1 MHKKNNIEMNR
12 LYFIILILALIFSS
26 CKHELETPSW
36 DVDLITP
43 VANTNVSIDQIVIED
58 SLIEIQSNDSGLVSL
73 YYQSNLDDIDFDS
86 LINIDMIVPGKTERL
101 DSINFDNIN
110 ISDTI
115 SLGELVSTIPLG
127 SILFPNG
134 STASIP
140 YLPNVISSDTFN
152 VNASD
157 YFETMILSDGYLFFE
172 ITNNLPTDISN
183 VSVSLVNS
191 SNLNN
196 IAAFNFPLI
205 SSGTSAKDSLSLAGL
220 SIDKNIE
227 AIINNIDVN
236 ASNGNITVNYSDNL
250 ISKISLKNLQIT
262 EATAFFPQQELSREI
277 TETTFDLGDAQIT
290 EIGIKTGLV
299 KISLVST
306 IPDTGR
312 IIYNIP
318 SLKKNGVPFSTEKIV
333 PTTIS
338 GESTDY
344 IFDFQDYIL
353 DLTGKDGRL
362 NGDTVNTIYS
372 ELITYIDSTGELVT
386 LNQQDSFYYY
396 TEFIFSPEYALGY
409 LGTDTVEFGPE
420 IIENNI
426 FNNIIGGNIDLN
438 NTNLSVEI
446 DNYFGADANLVFTNL
461 TAENSNTGE
470 ISTPSVDEDGN
481 NFIGHEYN
489 INRATLINLANSDI
503 QSSTTSI
510 RLNADEMLSILPD
523 KITTSLNVYLN
534 PNGQSSTPDF
544 IFPDY
549 PLDASIELEVPLN
562 IIANNLHLRD
572 TTDVDIEQNEDVEVE
587 KVFLKV
593 ENGFPIDCNIK
604 MILLD
609 KNQNILDTLFKN
621 QSISSG
627 LLQNNLV
634 VEKSINILETSALN
648 FEEINNIIFDVKFN
662 TDDVNNHVSIY
673 NDYTID
679 FLLSVKL
686 KTRVN

>member
-1 MHKKNNIEMNR
+1 MNK
-12 LYFIILILALIFSS
+12 LYFIFIISILIFSS

-43 VANTNVSIDQIVIED
+43 IANSNVSIDQIVIED

-73 YYQSNLDDIDFDS
+73 FYQSNLEDIDFDS

-101 DSINFDNIN
+101 DSINFPNIS

-134 STASIP
+134 SSASIP
-140 YLPNVISSDTFN
+140 FLPNVINADTFN

-157 YFETMILSDGYLFFE
+157 YFETMILSDGVLYFE
-172 ITNNLPTDISN
+172 IKNNLPVDISN
-183 VSVSLVNS
+183 ISCSLVNS
-191 SNLNN
+191 SNLNI
-196 IAAFNFPLI
+196 IASFNFPLI
-205 SSGTSAKDSLSLAGL
+205 VSGTSAIDSISLSGL

-236 ASNGNITVNYSDNL
+236 ASNGNITINYADNL

-262 EATAFFPQQELSREI
+262 EATAFFPEQELSREI
-277 TETTFDLGDAQIT
+277 TETSFDLGDAQIT
-290 EIGIKTGLV
+290 EIGIKTGIV
-299 KISLVST
+299 KISLIST

-318 SLKKNGVPFSTEKIV
+318 SLKKNGIPFSTEKIV

-344 IFDFQDYIL
+344 IFDFQDYVL
-353 DLTGKDGRL
+353 DLTGKDGRIG
-362 NGDTVNTIYS
+362 GDTINTIYS

-386 LNQQDSFYYY
+386 LNQLDSFYYF
-396 TEFIFSPEYALGY
+396 TEFIFSPKYALGY

-426 FNNIIGGNIDLN
+426 FNNIVGGNIDLN
-438 NTNLSVEI
+438 NTELSVEI
-446 DNYFGADANLVFTNL
+446 DNYFGADANLVFTEL
-461 TAENSNTGE
+461 TAENTNTGV
-470 ISTPSVDEDGN
+470 ISTPTVDEDGN

-489 INRATLINLANSDI
+489 IDRATLINLENADI
-503 QSSTTSI
+503 ESSKTSI
-510 RLNADEMLSILPD
+510 KLNADEMLSILPD
-523 KITTSLNVYLN
+523 KISTSLNVYLN
-534 PNGQSSTPDF
+534 PNGQSSNPDF
-544 IFPDY
+544 LFPEY
-549 PLDASIELEVPLN
+549 PIDASIELKVPLN
-562 IIANNLHLRD
+562 IIANDLHLRD
-572 TTDVDIEQNEDVEVE
+572 TSDIDIQQNEDLEID
-587 KVFLKV
+587 KVFLKI
-593 ENGFPIDCNIK
+593 ENGFPIDCDFN

-609 KNQNILDTLFKN
+609 MNKNVIDTLFNN
-621 QSISSG
+621 QFVSSG
-627 LLQNNLV
+627 LMQNSVV
-634 VEKSINILETSALN
+634 VEKSISILDATVPN
-648 FEEINNIIFDVKFN
+648 FDQIKNVVFDIKFN

>member
-1 MHKKNNIEMNR
+1 MNR

-58 SLIEIQSNDSGLVSL
+58 SLIEIQTNDSGLVSL

-344 IFDFQDYIL
+344 IFDFQDYVL

-362 NGDTVNTIYS
+362 GGDTVNTIYS

-621 QSISSG
+621 QSITSG

>member
-1 MHKKNNIEMNR
+1 MNK
-12 LYFIILILALIFSS
+12 LYLIFIFSILIFSS

-36 DVDLITP
+36 DIDLITP
-43 VANTNVSIDQIVIED
+43 IANSNVSIDQIVIED

-73 YYQSNLDDIDFDS
+73 FYQSNLEDIDFDS

-101 DSINFDNIN
+101 DSINFPNIS

-134 STASIP
+134 SSASIP
-140 YLPNVISSDTFN
+140 FLPNVINADTFN

-157 YFETMILSDGYLFFE
+157 YFETMILSDGVLYFE
-172 ITNNLPTDISN
+172 IKNNLPVDISN
-183 VSVSLVNS
+183 ISCSLVNS
-191 SNLNN
+191 SNLNI
-196 IAAFNFPLI
+196 IASFNFPLI
-205 SSGTSAKDSLSLAGL
+205 GSGSSAIDSISLAGL

-236 ASNGNITVNYSDNL
+236 ASNGNITINYADNL

-262 EATAFFPQQELSREI
+262 EATAFFPEQELSREI
-277 TETTFDLGDAQIT
+277 TETSFDLGDAQIT
-290 EIGIKTGLV
+290 EIGIKTGIV
-299 KISLVST
+299 KISLIST

-318 SLKKNGVPFSTEKIV
+318 SLKKNGIPFSTEKIV

-344 IFDFQDYIL
+344 IFDFQDYVL
-353 DLTGKDGRL
+353 DLTGKDGRIG
-362 NGDTVNTIYS
+362 GDTVNTIYS

-386 LNQQDSFYYY
+386 LNQLDSFYYF
-396 TEFIFSPEYALGY
+396 TEFIFSPKYALGY

-426 FNNIIGGNIDLN
+426 FNNIVGGNIDLN
-438 NTNLSVEI
+438 NTELSVEI
-446 DNYFGADANLVFTNL
+446 DNYFGADANLVFTEL
-461 TAENSNTGE
+461 TAENTNTG
-470 ISTPSVDEDGN
+470 IITTPTVDEDGN

-489 INRATLINLANSDI
+489 INRATLINLENANI
-503 QSSTTSI
+503 ESSKTSI
-510 RLNADEMLSILPD
+510 KLNADEMLSILPD
-523 KITTSLNVYLN
+523 KISTSLNVYLN
-534 PNGQSSTPDF
+534 PNGQSSNPDF
-544 IFPDY
+544 LFPEY
-549 PLDASIELEVPLN
+549 PIDASIELKVPLN
-562 IIANNLHLRD
+562 IIANDLHLRD
-572 TTDVDIEQNEDVEVE
+572 TSDIDIQQNEDLEID
-587 KVFLKV
+587 KVYLKV
-593 ENGFPIDCNIK
+593 ENGFPIDCDFN

-609 KNQNILDTLFKN
+609 MNKNVIDTLFNN
-621 QSISSG
+621 QFVSSG
-627 LLQNNLV
+627 LMQNNVV
-634 VEKSINILETSALN
+634 VEKSISILDATVPN
-648 FEEINNIIFDVKFN
+648 FDQIKNVVFDIKFN

-679 FLLSVKL
+679 FLVSVKL

>member
-1 MHKKNNIEMNR
+1 MNK
-12 LYFIILILALIFSS
+12 LYLIFIFSILIFSS

-36 DVDLITP
+36 DIDLITP
-43 VANTNVSIDQIVIED
+43 IANSNVSIDQIVIED

-73 YYQSNLDDIDFDS
+73 FYQSNLEDIDFDS

-101 DSINFDNIN
+101 DSINFPNIS

-134 STASIP
+134 SSASIP
-140 YLPNVISSDTFN
+140 FLPNVINADTFN

-157 YFETMILSDGYLFFE
+157 YFETMILSDGVLYFE
-172 ITNNLPTDISN
+172 IKNNLPVDISN
-183 VSVSLVNS
+183 ISCSLVNS
-191 SNLNN
+191 SNLNI
-196 IAAFNFPLI
+196 IASFNFPLI
-205 SSGTSAKDSLSLAGL
+205 VSGSSAVDSISLAGL

-236 ASNGNITVNYSDNL
+236 ASNGNITINYADNL

-277 TETTFDLGDAQIT
+277 TETSFDLGDAQIT
-290 EIGIKTGLV
+290 EIGIKTGIV
-299 KISLVST
+299 KISLIST

-318 SLKKNGVPFSTEKIV
+318 SLKKNGIPFSTEKIV

-344 IFDFQDYIL
+344 IFDFQDYVL
-353 DLTGKDGRL
+353 DLTGKDGRIG
-362 NGDTVNTIYS
+362 GDTVNTIYS

-386 LNQQDSFYYY
+386 LNQLDSFYYF
-396 TEFIFSPEYALGY
+396 TEFIFSPKYALGY

-426 FNNIIGGNIDLN
+426 FNNIVGGNIDLN
-438 NTNLSVEI
+438 NTELSVEI
-446 DNYFGADANLVFTNL
+446 NNYFGADANLVFTEL
-461 TAENSNTGE
+461 TAENTNTG
-470 ISTPSVDEDGN
+470 IITTPTVDEDGN

-489 INRATLINLANSDI
+489 INRATLINLENANI
-503 QSSTTSI
+503 ESSKTSI
-510 RLNADEMLSILPD
+510 KLNADEILSILPD
-523 KITTSLNVYLN
+523 KISTSLNVYLN
-534 PNGQSSTPDF
+534 PNGQSSNPDF
-544 IFPDY
+544 LFPEY
-549 PLDASIELEVPLN
+549 PIDASIELKVPLN
-562 IIANNLHLRD
+562 IIANDLHLRD
-572 TTDVDIEQNEDVEVE
+572 TSDIDIQQNEDLEID
-587 KVFLKV
+587 KVFLKI
-593 ENGFPIDCNIK
+593 ENGFPIDCDFN

-609 KNQNILDTLFKN
+609 MNKNVIDTLFNN
-621 QSISSG
+621 QFVSSG
-627 LLQNNLV
+627 LMQNSVV
-634 VEKSINILETSALN
+634 VEKSISILDATVPN
-648 FEEINNIIFDVKFN
+648 FDQIKNVVFDIKFN

>member
-1 MHKKNNIEMNR
+1 MNKFY
-12 LYFIILILALIFSS
+12 LIFIFSILIFNS

-36 DVDLITP
+36 DIDLITP
-43 VANTNVSIDQIVIED
+43 IANSNVSIDQIVIED

-73 YYQSNLDDIDFDS
+73 FYQSNLEDIDFDS

-101 DSINFDNIN
+101 DSINFPNIS

-134 STASIP
+134 SSASIP
-140 YLPNVISSDTFN
+140 FLPNVINADTFN

-157 YFETMILSDGYLFFE
+157 YFETMILSDGVLYFE
-172 ITNNLPTDISN
+172 IKNNLPVDISN
-183 VSVSLVNS
+183 ISCSLVNS
-191 SNLNN
+191 SNLNI
-196 IAAFNFPLI
+196 IASFNFPLI
-205 SSGTSAKDSLSLAGL
+205 VSGSSAVDSISLAGL

-236 ASNGNITVNYSDNL
+236 ASNGNITINYADNL

-262 EATAFFPQQELSREI
+262 EATAFFPEQELSREI
-277 TETTFDLGDAQIT
+277 TETSFDLGDAQIT
-290 EIGIKTGLV
+290 EIGIKTGIV
-299 KISLVST
+299 KISLIST

-318 SLKKNGVPFSTEKIV
+318 SLKKNGIPFSTEKIV

-344 IFDFQDYIL
+344 IFDFQDYVL
-353 DLTGKDGRL
+353 DLTGKDGRIG
-362 NGDTVNTIYS
+362 GDTINTIYS

-386 LNQQDSFYYY
+386 LNQLDSFYYF
-396 TEFIFSPEYALGY
+396 TEFIFSPKYALGY

-426 FNNIIGGNIDLN
+426 FNNIVGGNIDLN
-438 NTNLSVEI
+438 NTELSVEI
-446 DNYFGADANLVFTNL
+446 DNYFGADANLVFTEL
-461 TAENSNTGE
+461 TAENTNTG
-470 ISTPSVDEDGN
+470 IITTPTVDEDGN

-489 INRATLINLANSDI
+489 INRATLINLENANI
-503 QSSTTSI
+503 ESSKTSI
-510 RLNADEMLSILPD
+510 KLNADEILSILPD
-523 KITTSLNVYLN
+523 KISTSLNVYLN
-534 PNGQSSTPDF
+534 PNGQSSNPDF
-544 IFPDY
+544 LFPEY
-549 PLDASIELEVPLN
+549 PIDASIELKVPLN
-562 IIANNLHLRD
+562 IIANDLHLRD
-572 TTDVDIEQNEDVEVE
+572 TSDIDIQQNEDLEID
-587 KVFLKV
+587 KVFLKI
-593 ENGFPIDCNIK
+593 ENGFPIDCDFN

-609 KNQNILDTLFKN
+609 MNKNVIDTLFNN
-621 QSISSG
+621 QFVSSG
-627 LLQNNLV
+627 LMQNNIV
-634 VEKSINILETSALN
+634 VEKSISILDATVPN
-648 FEEINNIIFDVKFN
+648 FDQIKNVVFDIKFN

>member
-1 MHKKNNIEMNR
+1 MNK
-12 LYFIILILALIFSS
+12 LYLIFIFSILIFSS

-36 DVDLITP
+36 DIDLITP
-43 VANTNVSIDQIVIED
+43 IANSNVSIDQIVIED

-73 YYQSNLDDIDFDS
+73 FYQSNLEDIDFDS

-101 DSINFDNIN
+101 DSINFPNIS

-134 STASIP
+134 SSASIP
-140 YLPNVISSDTFN
+140 FLPNVINADTFN

-157 YFETMILSDGYLFFE
+157 YFETMILSDGVLYFE
-172 ITNNLPTDISN
+172 IKNNLPVDISN
-183 VSVSLVNS
+183 ISCSLVNS
-191 SNLNN
+191 SNLNI
-196 IAAFNFPLI
+196 IASFNFPLI
-205 SSGTSAKDSLSLAGL
+205 VAGSSAIDSISLAGL

-236 ASNGNITVNYSDNL
+236 ASNGNITINYADNL

-277 TETTFDLGDAQIT
+277 TETSFDLGDAQIT
-290 EIGIKTGLV
+290 EIGIKTGIV
-299 KISLVST
+299 KISLIST

-318 SLKKNGVPFSTEKIV
+318 SLKKNGIPFSTEKIV

-344 IFDFQDYIL
+344 IFDFQDYVL
-353 DLTGKDGRL
+353 DLTGKDGRIG
-362 NGDTVNTIYS
+362 GDTVNTIYS

-386 LNQQDSFYYY
+386 LNQLDSFYYF
-396 TEFIFSPEYALGY
+396 TEFIFSPKYALGY

-426 FNNIIGGNIDLN
+426 FNNIVGGNIDLN
-438 NTNLSVEI
+438 NTELSVEI
-446 DNYFGADANLVFTNL
+446 NNYFGADANLVFTEL
-461 TAENSNTGE
+461 TAENTNTG
-470 ISTPSVDEDGN
+470 IMTTPTVDEDGN
-481 NFIGHEYN
+481 NFIGHEYY
-489 INRATLINLANSDI
+489 INRATLINLENANI
-503 QSSTTSI
+503 ESSKTSI
-510 RLNADEMLSILPD
+510 KLNADEILSILPD
-523 KITTSLNVYLN
+523 KISTSLNVYLN
-534 PNGQSSTPDF
+534 PNGQSSNPDF
-544 IFPDY
+544 LFPEY
-549 PLDASIELEVPLN
+549 PIDASIELKVPLN
-562 IIANNLHLRD
+562 IIANDLHLRD
-572 TTDVDIEQNEDVEVE
+572 TSDIDIQQNEDLEID
-587 KVFLKV
+587 KVFLKI
-593 ENGFPIDCNIK
+593 ENGFPIDCDFN

-609 KNQNILDTLFKN
+609 MNKNVIDTLFNN
-621 QSISSG
+621 QFVSSG
-627 LLQNNLV
+627 LMQNNIV
-634 VEKSINILETSALN
+634 VEKSISILDATVPN
-648 FEEINNIIFDVKFN
+648 FDQIKNVVFDIKFN

>member
-1 MHKKNNIEMNR
+1 MNR

-58 SLIEIQSNDSGLVSL
+58 SLIEIQTNDSGLVSL
-73 YYQSNLDDIDFDS
+73 FYQSNLDDIDFDS

-344 IFDFQDYIL
+344 IFDFQDYVL

-362 NGDTVNTIYS
+362 GGDTINTIYS

-621 QSISSG
+621 QSITSG

>member
-1 MHKKNNIEMNR
+1 MNR

-58 SLIEIQSNDSGLVSL
+58 SLIEIQTNDSGLVSL
-73 YYQSNLDDIDFDS
+73 FYQSNLDDIDFDS

-134 STASIP
+134 SSASIP

-227 AIINNIDVN
+227 AIINNVDVN

-262 EATAFFPQQELSREI
+262 EATAFFPQQELSKEI

-344 IFDFQDYIL
+344 IFDFQDYVL

-362 NGDTVNTIYS
+362 GGDTVNTIYS

-420 IIENNI
+420 IIKNNI

-489 INRATLINLANSDI
+489 INRATLINLANSNI

-604 MILLD
+604 MIILD

-621 QSISSG
+621 QSITSG

-679 FLLSVKL
+679 FLLSIKL

>member
-1 MHKKNNIEMNR
+1 MNR

-58 SLIEIQSNDSGLVSL
+58 SLIEIQTNDSGLVSL
-73 YYQSNLDDIDFDS
+73 FYQSNLDDIDFDS

-134 STASIP
+134 SSASIP

-344 IFDFQDYIL
+344 IFDFQDYVL

-362 NGDTVNTIYS
+362 GGDTVNTIYS

-621 QSISSG
+621 QSITSG

>member
-1 MHKKNNIEMNR
+1 MNR

-58 SLIEIQSNDSGLVSL
+58 SLIEIQTNDSGLVSL
-73 YYQSNLDDIDFDS
+73 YYQSNLEDIDFDS

-262 EATAFFPQQELSREI
+262 EATAFFPQQELSKEI
-277 TETTFDLGDAQIT
+277 TETTFDLGDAQII

-344 IFDFQDYIL
+344 IFDFQDYVL

-362 NGDTVNTIYS
+362 GGDTVNTIYS

-461 TAENSNTGE
+461 TTENSNTGE

-572 TTDVDIEQNEDVEVE
+572 TTDVEIEQNEDVEVE

-609 KNQNILDTLFKN
+609 QNQNILDTLFKN
-621 QSISSG
+621 QSITSG

>member
-1 MHKKNNIEMNR
+1 MNK
-12 LYFIILILALIFSS
+12 LYLIFIFSILIFSS

-36 DVDLITP
+36 DIDLITP
-43 VANTNVSIDQIVIED
+43 IANSNVSIDQIVIED

-73 YYQSNLDDIDFDS
+73 FYQSNLEDIDFDS

-101 DSINFDNIN
+101 DSINFPNIS

-134 STASIP
+134 SSASIP
-140 YLPNVISSDTFN
+140 FLPNVINADTFN

-157 YFETMILSDGYLFFE
+157 YFETMILSDGVLYFE
-172 ITNNLPTDISN
+172 IKNNLPVDISN
-183 VSVSLVNS
+183 ISCSLVNS
-191 SNLNN
+191 SNLNI
-196 IAAFNFPLI
+196 IASFNFPLI
-205 SSGTSAKDSLSLAGL
+205 VSGSSAIDSISLAGL

-236 ASNGNITVNYSDNL
+236 ASNGNITINYADNL

-277 TETTFDLGDAQIT
+277 TETSFDLGDAQIT
-290 EIGIKTGLV
+290 EIGIKTGIV
-299 KISLVST
+299 KISLIST

-318 SLKKNGVPFSTEKIV
+318 SLKKNGIPFSTEKIV

-344 IFDFQDYIL
+344 IFDFQDYVL
-353 DLTGKDGRL
+353 DLTGKDGRIG
-362 NGDTVNTIYS
+362 GDTVNTIYS

-386 LNQQDSFYYY
+386 LNQLDSFYYF
-396 TEFIFSPEYALGY
+396 TEFIFSPKYALGY

-426 FNNIIGGNIDLN
+426 FNNIVGGNIDLN
-438 NTNLSVEI
+438 NTELSVEI
-446 DNYFGADANLVFTNL
+446 DNYFGADANLVFTEL
-461 TAENSNTGE
+461 TAENTNTG
-470 ISTPSVDEDGN
+470 IITTPTVDEDGN

-489 INRATLINLANSDI
+489 INRATLINLENANI
-503 QSSTTSI
+503 ESSKTSI
-510 RLNADEMLSILPD
+510 KLNADEMLSILPD
-523 KITTSLNVYLN
+523 KISTSLNVYLN
-534 PNGQSSTPDF
+534 PNGQSSNPDF
-544 IFPDY
+544 LFPEY
-549 PLDASIELEVPLN
+549 PIDASIELKVPLN
-562 IIANNLHLRD
+562 IIANDLHLRD
-572 TTDVDIEQNEDVEVE
+572 TSDIDIQQNEDLEID
-587 KVFLKV
+587 KVFLKI
-593 ENGFPIDCNIK
+593 ENGFPIDCDFN

-609 KNQNILDTLFKN
+609 MNKNVIDTLFNN
-621 QSISSG
+621 QFVSSG
-627 LLQNNLV
+627 LMQNNVV
-634 VEKSINILETSALN
+634 VEKSISILDATVPN
-648 FEEINNIIFDVKFN
+648 FDQIKNVVFDIKFN

>member
-1 MHKKNNIEMNR
+1 MNR

-58 SLIEIQSNDSGLVSL
+58 SLIEIQTNDSGLVSL
-73 YYQSNLDDIDFDS
+73 YYQSNLEDIDFDS

-262 EATAFFPQQELSREI
+262 EATAFFPQQELSKEI
-277 TETTFDLGDAQIT
+277 TETTFDLGDAQII

-344 IFDFQDYIL
+344 IFDFQDYVL

-362 NGDTVNTIYS
+362 GGDTVNTIYS

-461 TAENSNTGE
+461 TTENSNTGE

-549 PLDASIELEVPLN
+549 PIDASIELEVPLN

-609 KNQNILDTLFKN
+609 QNQNILDTLFKN
-621 QSISSG
+621 QSITSG

>member
-1 MHKKNNIEMNR
+1 MNR

-58 SLIEIQSNDSGLVSL
+58 SLIEIQTNDSGLVSL
-73 YYQSNLDDIDFDS
+73 FYQSNLDDIDFDS

-262 EATAFFPQQELSREI
+262 EATAFFPQQELSKEI

-344 IFDFQDYIL
+344 IFDFQDYVL

-362 NGDTVNTIYS
+362 GGDTVNTIYS

-621 QSISSG
+621 QSITSG

>member
-1 MHKKNNIEMNR
+1 MNR

-58 SLIEIQSNDSGLVSL
+58 SLIEIQTNDSGLVSL
-73 YYQSNLDDIDFDS
+73 FYQSNLDDIDFDS

-101 DSINFDNIN
+101 DSINFGNIN

-134 STASIP
+134 SSASIP

-344 IFDFQDYIL
+344 IFDFQDYVL

-362 NGDTVNTIYS
+362 GGDTVNTIYS

-621 QSISSG
+621 QSITSG

>member
-1 MHKKNNIEMNR
+1 MNK
-12 LYFIILILALIFSS
+12 LYLIFIFSILIFSS
-26 CKHELETPSW
+26 CRHELETPSW
-36 DVDLITP
+36 DIDLITP
-43 VANTNVSIDQIVIED
+43 IANSNVSIDQIVIED

-73 YYQSNLDDIDFDS
+73 FYQSNLEDIDFDS

-101 DSINFDNIN
+101 DSINFPNIS

-134 STASIP
+134 SSASIP
-140 YLPNVISSDTFN
+140 FLPNVINADTFN

-157 YFETMILSDGYLFFE
+157 YFETMILSDGVLYFE
-172 ITNNLPTDISN
+172 IKNNLPVDISN
-183 VSVSLVNS
+183 ISCSLVNS
-191 SNLNN
+191 SNLNI
-196 IAAFNFPLI
+196 IASFNFPLI
-205 SSGTSAKDSLSLAGL
+205 VSGSSAIDSISLAGL

-236 ASNGNITVNYSDNL
+236 ASNGNITINYADNL

-277 TETTFDLGDAQIT
+277 TETSFDLGDAQIT
-290 EIGIKTGLV
+290 EIGIKTGIV
-299 KISLVST
+299 KISLIST

-318 SLKKNGVPFSTEKIV
+318 SLKKNGIPFSTEKIV

-344 IFDFQDYIL
+344 IFDFQDYVL
-353 DLTGKDGRL
+353 DLTGKDGRIG
-362 NGDTVNTIYS
+362 GDTVNTIYS

-386 LNQQDSFYYY
+386 LNQLDSFYYF
-396 TEFIFSPEYALGY
+396 TEFIFSPKYALGY

-426 FNNIIGGNIDLN
+426 FNNIVGGNIDLN
-438 NTNLSVEI
+438 NTELSVEI
-446 DNYFGADANLVFTNL
+446 DNYFGADANLVFTEL
-461 TAENSNTGE
+461 TAENTNTG
-470 ISTPSVDEDGN
+470 IITTPTVDEDGN

-489 INRATLINLANSDI
+489 INRATLINLENANI
-503 QSSTTSI
+503 ESSKTSI
-510 RLNADEMLSILPD
+510 KLNADEMLSILPD
-523 KITTSLNVYLN
+523 KISTSLNVYLN
-534 PNGQSSTPDF
+534 PNGQSSNPDF
-544 IFPDY
+544 LFPEY
-549 PLDASIELEVPLN
+549 PIDASIELKVPLN
-562 IIANNLHLRD
+562 IIANDLHLRD
-572 TTDVDIEQNEDVEVE
+572 TSDIDIQQNEDLEID
-587 KVFLKV
+587 KVYLKV
-593 ENGFPIDCNIK
+593 ENGFPIDCDFN

-609 KNQNILDTLFKN
+609 MNKNVIDTLFNN
-621 QSISSG
+621 QFVSSG
-627 LLQNNLV
+627 LMQNNIV
-634 VEKSINILETSALN
+634 VEKSISILDATVPN
-648 FEEINNIIFDVKFN
+648 FDQIKNVVFDIKFN

>member
-1 MHKKNNIEMNR
+1 MNR

-58 SLIEIQSNDSGLVSL
+58 SLIEIQTNDSGLVSL
-73 YYQSNLDDIDFDS
+73 FYQSNLDDIDFDS

-236 ASNGNITVNYSDNL
+236 ASNGNITVNYADNL

-621 QSISSG
+621 QSITSG

-662 TDDVNNHVSIY
+662 TDDVNNHISIY

>member
-1 MHKKNNIEMNR
+1 MNK
-12 LYFIILILALIFSS
+12 LYLIFIFSILIFSS

-36 DVDLITP
+36 DIDLITP
-43 VANTNVSIDQIVIED
+43 IANSNVSIDQIVIED

-73 YYQSNLDDIDFDS
+73 FYQSNLEDIDFDS

-101 DSINFDNIN
+101 DSINFPNIS

-134 STASIP
+134 SSASIP
-140 YLPNVISSDTFN
+140 FLPNVISSDTFN

-157 YFETMILSDGYLFFE
+157 YFETMILSDGVLYFE
-172 ITNNLPTDISN
+172 IKNNLPVDISN
-183 VSVSLVNS
+183 ISCSLVNS
-191 SNLNN
+191 SNLNI
-196 IAAFNFPLI
+196 IASFNFPLI
-205 SSGTSAKDSLSLAGL
+205 LSGSSAIDSISLAGL

-236 ASNGNITVNYSDNL
+236 ASNGNITINYADNL

-277 TETTFDLGDAQIT
+277 TETSFDLGDAQIT
-290 EIGIKTGLV
+290 EIGIKTGIV
-299 KISLVST
+299 KISLIST

-318 SLKKNGVPFSTEKIV
+318 SLKKNGIPFSTEKIV

-344 IFDFQDYIL
+344 IFDFQDYVL
-353 DLTGKDGRL
+353 DLTGKDGRIG
-362 NGDTVNTIYS
+362 GDTVNTIYS

-386 LNQQDSFYYY
+386 LNQLDSFYYF
-396 TEFIFSPEYALGY
+396 TEFIFSPKYALGY

-426 FNNIIGGNIDLN
+426 FNNIVGGNIDLN
-438 NTNLSVEI
+438 NTELSVEI
-446 DNYFGADANLVFTNL
+446 DNYFGADANLVFTEL
-461 TAENSNTGE
+461 TAENTNTG
-470 ISTPSVDEDGN
+470 IITTPTVDEDGN

-489 INRATLINLANSDI
+489 INRATLINLENANI
-503 QSSTTSI
+503 ESSKTSI
-510 RLNADEMLSILPD
+510 KLNADEMLSILPD
-523 KITTSLNVYLN
+523 KISTSLNVYLN
-534 PNGQSSTPDF
+534 PNGQSSNPDF
-544 IFPDY
+544 LFPEY
-549 PLDASIELEVPLN
+549 PIDASIELKVPLN
-562 IIANNLHLRD
+562 IIANDLHLKD
-572 TTDVDIEQNEDVEVE
+572 TSDIDIQQNEDLEID
-587 KVFLKV
+587 KVYLKV
-593 ENGFPIDCNIK
+593 ENGFPIDCDFN

-609 KNQNILDTLFKN
+609 MNKNVIDTLFNN
-621 QSISSG
+621 QFVSSG
-627 LLQNNLV
+627 LMQNNVV
-634 VEKSINILETSALN
+634 VEKSISILDATVPN
-648 FEEINNIIFDVKFN
+648 FDQIKNVVFDIKFN

>member
-1 MHKKNNIEMNR
+1 MNK
-12 LYFIILILALIFSS
+12 LYFIFFFSILIFSS

-43 VANTNVSIDQIVIED
+43 IANSNVSIDQIVIED

-73 YYQSNLDDIDFDS
+73 FYQSNLEDIDFDS

-101 DSINFDNIN
+101 DSINFPNIS

-134 STASIP
+134 SSASIP
-140 YLPNVISSDTFN
+140 FLPNVINADTFN

-157 YFETMILSDGYLFFE
+157 YFETMILSDGVLYFE
-172 ITNNLPTDISN
+172 IKNNLPVDISN
-183 VSVSLVNS
+183 ISCSLVNS
-191 SNLNN
+191 SNLNI
-196 IAAFNFPLI
+196 IASFNFPLI
-205 SSGTSAKDSLSLAGL
+205 ISGSSAIDSISLAGL

-236 ASNGNITVNYSDNL
+236 ASNGNITINYADNL

-262 EATAFFPQQELSREI
+262 QATAFFPQQELSREI
-277 TETTFDLGDAQIT
+277 TETSFDLGDAQIT
-290 EIGIKTGLV
+290 EIGIKTGIV
-299 KISLVST
+299 KISLIST
-306 IPDTGR
+306 IPDTGI

-318 SLKKNGVPFSTEKIV
+318 SLKKNGIPFSTEKIV

-344 IFDFQDYIL
+344 IFDFQDYVL
-353 DLTGKDGRL
+353 DLSGKDGRVG
-362 NGDTVNTIYS
+362 GDTVNTIYS

-386 LNQQDSFYYY
+386 LNQLDSFYYF
-396 TEFIFSPEYALGY
+396 TEFIFSPKYALGY

-426 FNNIIGGNIDLN
+426 FNNIVGGNIDLN
-438 NTNLSVEI
+438 NTELSVEI
-446 DNYFGADANLVFTNL
+446 NNYFGADANLVFTEL
-461 TAENSNTGE
+461 IAENTNTG
-470 ISTPSVDEDGN
+470 IITTPTVDEDGN

-489 INRATLINLANSDI
+489 INRASLINLENANI
-503 QSSTTSI
+503 ESSKTSI
-510 RLNADEMLSILPD
+510 KLNADEMLSILPD
-523 KITTSLNVYLN
+523 KISTSLNVYLN
-534 PNGQSSTPDF
+534 PNGQSSNPDF
-544 IFPDY
+544 LFPEY
-549 PLDASIELEVPLN
+549 PIDASIELKVPLN
-562 IIANNLHLRD
+562 IIANDLHLRD
-572 TTDVDIEQNEDVEVE
+572 TSDIDIQQNEDLEID
-587 KVFLKV
+587 KVYLKV
-593 ENGFPIDCNIK
+593 ENGFPIDCDFN

-609 KNQNILDTLFKN
+609 MNKNVIDTLFNN
-621 QSISSG
+621 QFVSSG
-627 LLQNNLV
+627 FMQNSVV
-634 VEKSINILETSALN
+634 VEKSISILDATVPN
-648 FEEINNIIFDVKFN
+648 FDQIKNVVFDIKFN

-673 NDYTID
+673 NDYSID
-679 FLLSVKL
+679 FLFSLKL

>member
-1 MHKKNNIEMNR
+1 MNKFY
-12 LYFIILILALIFSS
+12 LIFIFSILIFSS

-36 DVDLITP
+36 DIDLITP
-43 VANTNVSIDQIVIED
+43 IANSNVSIDQIVIED

-73 YYQSNLDDIDFDS
+73 FYQSNLEDIDFDS

-101 DSINFDNIN
+101 DSINFPNIS

-134 STASIP
+134 SSASIP
-140 YLPNVISSDTFN
+140 FLPNVINADTFN

-157 YFETMILSDGYLFFE
+157 YFETMILSDGVLYFE
-172 ITNNLPTDISN
+172 IKNNLPVDISN
-183 VSVSLVNS
+183 ISCSLVNS
-191 SNLNN
+191 SNLNI
-196 IAAFNFPLI
+196 IASFNFPLI
-205 SSGTSAKDSLSLAGL
+205 VSGSSAVDSISLAGL

-236 ASNGNITVNYSDNL
+236 ASNGNITINYADNL

-262 EATAFFPQQELSREI
+262 EATAFFPEQELSREI
-277 TETTFDLGDAQIT
+277 TETSFDLGDAQIT
-290 EIGIKTGLV
+290 EIGIKTGIV
-299 KISLVST
+299 KISLIST

-318 SLKKNGVPFSTEKIV
+318 SLKKNGIPFSTEKIV

-344 IFDFQDYIL
+344 IFDFQDYVL
-353 DLTGKDGRL
+353 DLTGKDGRIG
-362 NGDTVNTIYS
+362 GDTVNTIYS

-386 LNQQDSFYYY
+386 LNQLDSFYYF
-396 TEFIFSPEYALGY
+396 TEFIFSPKYALGY

-426 FNNIIGGNIDLN
+426 FNNIVGGNIDLN
-438 NTNLSVEI
+438 NTELSVEI
-446 DNYFGADANLVFTNL
+446 DNYFGAGANLVFTEL
-461 TAENSNTGE
+461 TAENTNTGS
-470 ISTPSVDEDGN
+470 ISTPTVDEDGN

-489 INRATLINLANSDI
+489 INRATLINLENANI
-503 QSSTTSI
+503 ESSKTSI
-510 RLNADEMLSILPD
+510 KLNADEILSILPD
-523 KITTSLNVYLN
+523 KISTSLNVYLN
-534 PNGQSSTPDF
+534 PNGQSSNPDF
-544 IFPDY
+544 LFPEY
-549 PLDASIELEVPLN
+549 PIDASIELKVPLN
-562 IIANNLHLRD
+562 IIANDLHLRD
-572 TTDVDIEQNEDVEVE
+572 TSDIDIQQNEDLEID
-587 KVFLKV
+587 KVFLKI
-593 ENGFPIDCNIK
+593 ENGFPIDCDLN

-609 KNQNILDTLFKN
+609 KNKNVIDTLFNN
-621 QSISSG
+621 QFVSSG
-627 LLQNNLV
+627 LMQNNVV
-634 VEKSINILETSALN
+634 VEKSISILDATIPN
-648 FEEINNIIFDVKFN
+648 FDQIKNVVFDIKFN

>member
-1 MHKKNNIEMNR
+1 MNR

-58 SLIEIQSNDSGLVSL
+58 SLIEIQTNDSGLVSL

-262 EATAFFPQQELSREI
+262 EATAFFPQQELSKEI
-277 TETTFDLGDAQIT
+277 TETTFDLGDAQII

-344 IFDFQDYIL
+344 IFDFQDYVL

-362 NGDTVNTIYS
+362 GGDTVNTIYS

-621 QSISSG
+621 QSITSG

>member
-1 MHKKNNIEMNR
+1 MNR
-12 LYFIILILALIFSS
+12 LYFIIIIFALIFSS

-36 DVDLITP
+36 DIDLITP

-58 SLIEIQSNDSGLVSL
+58 SLIEIQTNDSGLVSL
-73 YYQSNLDDIDFDS
+73 FYQSNLDDIDFDS

-191 SNLNN
+191 SNLNI

-236 ASNGNITVNYSDNL
+236 ASNGNITINYSDNL
-250 ISKISLKNLQIT
+250 ISTISLKNLQIT

-277 TETTFDLGDAQIT
+277 TETTFDLGDAQLT

-299 KISLVST
+299 KISLIST

-318 SLKKNGVPFSTEKIV
+318 SLKKNGVPFTTEKIV

-344 IFDFQDYIL
+344 IFDFQDYVL

-362 NGDTVNTIYS
+362 GGDTVNTIYS

-426 FNNIIGGNIDLN
+426 FNNIVGGNIDLN
-438 NTNLSVEI
+438 HTNLSVEI
-446 DNYFGADANLVFTNL
+446 DNYFGADANIVFTDL
-461 TAENSNTGE
+461 TAENSNTGD
-470 ISTPSVDEDGN
+470 ISTPTVDEDGN

-489 INRATLINLANSDI
+489 INRATLISLANSQI
-503 QSSTTSI
+503 QASTTSI
-510 RLNADEMLSILPD
+510 KLNADEILSILPD

-534 PNGQSSTPDF
+534 PDGPSSTPDF
-544 IFPDY
+544 LFPDY

-562 IIANNLHLRD
+562 IIANDLHLRD
-572 TTDVDIEQNEDVEVE
+572 TTGVDIEQNEDVEIE
-587 KVFLKV
+587 KVFLKI

-609 KNQNILDTLFKN
+609 NNQNVLDTLFNN

-627 LLQNNLV
+627 IMQNNLV
-634 VEKSINILETSALN
+634 VEKSINILETFALN
-648 FEEINNIIFDVKFN
+648 FEEIKNIIFDVKFN
-662 TDDVNNHVSIY
+662 TDDINNHVSIY

-679 FLLSVKL
+679 FSLSVKL

>member
-1 MHKKNNIEMNR
+1 MNR

-58 SLIEIQSNDSGLVSL
+58 SLIEIQTNDSGLVSL
-73 YYQSNLDDIDFDS
+73 YYQSNLEDIDFDS

-157 YFETMILSDGYLFFE
+157 YFETMVLSDGYLFFE

-227 AIINNIDVN
+227 AIINNVDVN

-262 EATAFFPQQELSREI
+262 EATAFFPQQELSKEI

-344 IFDFQDYIL
+344 IFDFQDYVL

-362 NGDTVNTIYS
+362 GGDTVNTIYS

-420 IIENNI
+420 IIKNNI

-572 TTDVDIEQNEDVEVE
+572 TTDVDIEQNEDIEVE

-621 QSISSG
+621 QSITSG

>member
-1 MHKKNNIEMNR
+1 MNKFY
-12 LYFIILILALIFSS
+12 LIFIFSILIFSS

-36 DVDLITP
+36 DIDLITP
-43 VANTNVSIDQIVIED
+43 IANSNVSIDQIVIED

-73 YYQSNLDDIDFDS
+73 FYQSNLEDIDFDS

-101 DSINFDNIN
+101 DSINFPNIS

-134 STASIP
+134 SSASIP
-140 YLPNVISSDTFN
+140 FLPNVINADTFN

-157 YFETMILSDGYLFFE
+157 YFETMILSDGVLYFE
-172 ITNNLPTDISN
+172 IKNNLPVDISN
-183 VSVSLVNS
+183 ISCSLVNS
-191 SNLNN
+191 SNLNI
-196 IAAFNFPLI
+196 IASFNFPLI
-205 SSGTSAKDSLSLAGL
+205 VSGSSAIDSISLAGL

-236 ASNGNITVNYSDNL
+236 ASNGNITINYADNL

-262 EATAFFPQQELSREI
+262 EATAFFPEQELSREI
-277 TETTFDLGDAQIT
+277 TETSFDLGDAQIT
-290 EIGIKTGLV
+290 EIGIKTGIV
-299 KISLVST
+299 KISLIST

-318 SLKKNGVPFSTEKIV
+318 SLKKNGIPFSTEKIV

-344 IFDFQDYIL
+344 IFDFQDYVL
-353 DLTGKDGRL
+353 DLTGKDGRIG
-362 NGDTVNTIYS
+362 GDTVNTIYS

-386 LNQQDSFYYY
+386 LNQLDSFYYF
-396 TEFIFSPEYALGY
+396 TEFIFSPKYALGY

-426 FNNIIGGNIDLN
+426 FNNIVGGNIDLN
-438 NTNLSVEI
+438 NTELSVEI
-446 DNYFGADANLVFTNL
+446 DNYFGADANLVFTEL
-461 TAENSNTGE
+461 TAENTNTG
-470 ISTPSVDEDGN
+470 IITTPTVDEDGN

-489 INRATLINLANSDI
+489 INRATLINLENANI
-503 QSSTTSI
+503 ESSKTSI
-510 RLNADEMLSILPD
+510 KLNADEILSILPD
-523 KITTSLNVYLN
+523 KISTSLNVYLN
-534 PNGQSSTPDF
+534 PNGQSSNPDF
-544 IFPDY
+544 LFPEY
-549 PLDASIELEVPLN
+549 PIDASIELKVPLN
-562 IIANNLHLRD
+562 IIANDLHLRD
-572 TTDVDIEQNEDVEVE
+572 TSDIDIQQNEDLEID
-587 KVFLKV
+587 KVFLKI
-593 ENGFPIDCNIK
+593 ENGFPIDCDFN

-609 KNQNILDTLFKN
+609 KNKNVIDTLFNN
-621 QSISSG
+621 QFVSSG
-627 LLQNNLV
+627 LMQNSVV
-634 VEKSINILETSALN
+634 VEKSISILDATVPN
-648 FEEINNIIFDVKFN
+648 FDQIKNVVFDIKFN

>member
-1 MHKKNNIEMNR
+1 MNR

-58 SLIEIQSNDSGLVSL
+58 SLIEIQTNDNGLVSL
-73 YYQSNLDDIDFDS
+73 FYQNNLDDINFDS

-470 ISTPSVDEDGN
+470 ISIPSVDEDGN

-510 RLNADEMLSILPD
+510 RLNADEMLSILHD

-572 TTDVDIEQNEDVEVE
+572 TTDVDIEQNEDVEVD

-593 ENGFPIDCNIK
+593 ENGFPID
-604 MILLD
+604 
-609 KNQNILDTLFKN
+609 
-621 QSISSG
+621 
-627 LLQNNLV
+627 
-634 VEKSINILETSALN
+634 
-648 FEEINNIIFDVKFN
+648 
-662 TDDVNNHVSIY
+662 
-673 NDYTID
+673 
-679 FLLSVKL
+679 LSL
-686 KTRVN
+686 THI

>member
-1 MHKKNNIEMNR
+1 MNR

-262 EATAFFPQQELSREI
+262 EATAFFPQQELSKEI
-277 TETTFDLGDAQIT
+277 TETTFDLGDAQII

-344 IFDFQDYIL
+344 IFDFQDYVL

-362 NGDTVNTIYS
+362 GGDTVNTIYS

-621 QSISSG
+621 QSITSG

>member
-1 MHKKNNIEMNR
+1 MNK
-12 LYFIILILALIFSS
+12 LYLIFIFSILIFSS

-36 DVDLITP
+36 DIDLITP
-43 VANTNVSIDQIVIED
+43 IANSNVSIDQIVIED

-73 YYQSNLDDIDFDS
+73 FYQSNLEDIDFDS

-101 DSINFDNIN
+101 DSINFPNIS

-134 STASIP
+134 SSASIP
-140 YLPNVISSDTFN
+140 FLPNVINADTFN

-157 YFETMILSDGYLFFE
+157 YFETMILSDGVLYFE
-172 ITNNLPTDISN
+172 IKNNLPVDISN
-183 VSVSLVNS
+183 ISCSLVNS
-191 SNLNN
+191 SNLNI
-196 IAAFNFPLI
+196 IASFNFPLI
-205 SSGTSAKDSLSLAGL
+205 VSGSSAIDSISLAGL

-236 ASNGNITVNYSDNL
+236 ASNGNITINYADNL

-262 EATAFFPQQELSREI
+262 EATAFFPEQELSREI
-277 TETTFDLGDAQIT
+277 TETSFDLGDAQIT
-290 EIGIKTGLV
+290 EIGIKTGIV
-299 KISLVST
+299 KISLIST

-318 SLKKNGVPFSTEKIV
+318 SLKKNGIPFSTEKIV

-344 IFDFQDYIL
+344 IFDFQDYVL
-353 DLTGKDGRL
+353 DLTGKDGRIG
-362 NGDTVNTIYS
+362 GDTVNTIYS

-386 LNQQDSFYYY
+386 LNQLDSFYYF
-396 TEFIFSPEYALGY
+396 TEFIFSPKYALGY

-426 FNNIIGGNIDLN
+426 FNNIVGGNIDLN
-438 NTNLSVEI
+438 NTELSVEI
-446 DNYFGADANLVFTNL
+446 DNYFGADANLVFTEL
-461 TAENSNTGE
+461 TAENTNTG
-470 ISTPSVDEDGN
+470 IITTPTVDEDGN

-489 INRATLINLANSDI
+489 INRATLINLENANI
-503 QSSTTSI
+503 ESSKTSI
-510 RLNADEMLSILPD
+510 KLNADEMLSILPD
-523 KITTSLNVYLN
+523 KISTSLNVYLN
-534 PNGQSSTPDF
+534 PNGQSSNPDF
-544 IFPDY
+544 LFPEY
-549 PLDASIELEVPLN
+549 PIDASIELKVPLN
-562 IIANNLHLRD
+562 IIANDLHLRD
-572 TTDVDIEQNEDVEVE
+572 TSDIDIQQNEDLEID
-587 KVFLKV
+587 KVFLKI
-593 ENGFPIDCNIK
+593 ENGFPIDCDFN

-609 KNQNILDTLFKN
+609 MNKNVIDTLFNN
-621 QSISSG
+621 QFVSSG
-627 LLQNNLV
+627 LMQNNVV
-634 VEKSINILETSALN
+634 VEKSISILDATVPN
-648 FEEINNIIFDVKFN
+648 FDQIKNVVFDIKFN

>member
-1 MHKKNNIEMNR
+1 MNR

-58 SLIEIQSNDSGLVSL
+58 SLIEIQTNDSGLVSL

-134 STASIP
+134 SSASIP

-344 IFDFQDYIL
+344 IFDFQDYVL

-362 NGDTVNTIYS
+362 GGDTVNTIYS

-621 QSISSG
+621 QSITSG

>member
-1 MHKKNNIEMNR
+1 MNK
-12 LYFIILILALIFSS
+12 LYLIFIFSILIFSS

-36 DVDLITP
+36 DIDLITP
-43 VANTNVSIDQIVIED
+43 IANSNVSIDQIVIED

-73 YYQSNLDDIDFDS
+73 FYQSNLEDIDFDS

-101 DSINFDNIN
+101 DSINFPNIS

-134 STASIP
+134 SSASIP
-140 YLPNVISSDTFN
+140 FLPNVINADTFN

-157 YFETMILSDGYLFFE
+157 YFETMILSNGVLYFE
-172 ITNNLPTDISN
+172 IKNNLPVDISN
-183 VSVSLVNS
+183 ISCSLVNS
-191 SNLNN
+191 SNLNI
-196 IAAFNFPLI
+196 IASFNFPLI
-205 SSGTSAKDSLSLAGL
+205 LSGSSAIDSISLAGL

-236 ASNGNITVNYSDNL
+236 ASNGNITINYADNL

-277 TETTFDLGDAQIT
+277 TETSFDLGDAQIT
-290 EIGIKTGLV
+290 EIGIKTGIV
-299 KISLVST
+299 KISLIST

-318 SLKKNGVPFSTEKIV
+318 SLKKNGIPFSTEKIV

-344 IFDFQDYIL
+344 IFDFQDYVL
-353 DLTGKDGRL
+353 DLTGKDGRIG
-362 NGDTVNTIYS
+362 GDTVNTIYS

-386 LNQQDSFYYY
+386 LNQLDSFYYF
-396 TEFIFSPEYALGY
+396 TEFIFSPKYALGY

-426 FNNIIGGNIDLN
+426 FNNIVGGNIDLN
-438 NTNLSVEI
+438 NTKLSVEI
-446 DNYFGADANLVFTNL
+446 DNYFGADANLVFTEL
-461 TAENSNTGE
+461 TAENTNTG
-470 ISTPSVDEDGN
+470 IITTPTVDEDGN

-489 INRATLINLANSDI
+489 INRATLINLENANI
-503 QSSTTSI
+503 ESSKTSI
-510 RLNADEMLSILPD
+510 KLNADEMLSILPD
-523 KITTSLNVYLN
+523 KISTSLNLYLN
-534 PNGQSSTPDF
+534 PNGQSSNPDF
-544 IFPDY
+544 LFPEY
-549 PLDASIELEVPLN
+549 PIDASIELKVPLN
-562 IIANNLHLRD
+562 IIANDLHLRD
-572 TTDVDIEQNEDVEVE
+572 TSDIDIQQNEDLEIN
-587 KVFLKV
+587 KVYLKV
-593 ENGFPIDCNIK
+593 ENGFPIDCDLN

-609 KNQNILDTLFKN
+609 MNKNVIDTLFNN
-621 QSISSG
+621 QFVSSG
-627 LLQNNLV
+627 LMQNNVV
-634 VEKSINILETSALN
+634 VEKSISILDATVPN
-648 FEEINNIIFDVKFN
+648 FDQIKNVVFDIKFN

>member
-1 MHKKNNIEMNR
+1 MNR

-58 SLIEIQSNDSGLVSL
+58 SLIEIQTNDSGLVSL
-73 YYQSNLDDIDFDS
+73 FYQSNLDDIDFDS

-191 SNLNN
+191 SNLNI

-621 QSISSG
+621 QSITSG

>member
-1 MHKKNNIEMNR
+1 MNKFY
-12 LYFIILILALIFSS
+12 LIFIFSILIFSS

-43 VANTNVSIDQIVIED
+43 IANSNVSIDQIVIED
-58 SLIEIQSNDSGLVSL
+58 SLIEIQSNDIGLVSL
-73 YYQSNLDDIDFDS
+73 FYQSNLEDIDFDS

-101 DSINFDNIN
+101 DSINFPNIS

-134 STASIP
+134 SSASIP
-140 YLPNVISSDTFN
+140 FLPNVINADTFN

-157 YFETMILSDGYLFFE
+157 YFETMILSDGVLYFE
-172 ITNNLPTDISN
+172 IKNNLPVDISN
-183 VSVSLVNS
+183 ISCSLVNS
-191 SNLNN
+191 SNLNI
-196 IAAFNFPLI
+196 IASFNFPLI
-205 SSGTSAKDSLSLAGL
+205 VSGSSAVDSISLAGL

-236 ASNGNITVNYSDNL
+236 ASNGNITINYADNL

-277 TETTFDLGDAQIT
+277 TETSFDLGDAQIT
-290 EIGIKTGLV
+290 EIGIKTGIV
-299 KISLVST
+299 KISLIST

-318 SLKKNGVPFSTEKIV
+318 SLKKNGIPFSTEKIV

-344 IFDFQDYIL
+344 IFDFQDYVL
-353 DLTGKDGRL
+353 DLSGKDGRIG
-362 NGDTVNTIYS
+362 GDTVNTIYS

-386 LNQQDSFYYY
+386 LNQLDSFYYF
-396 TEFIFSPEYALGY
+396 TEFIFSPKYALGY

-426 FNNIIGGNIDLN
+426 FNNIVGGNIDLN
-438 NTNLSVEI
+438 NTELSVEI
-446 DNYFGADANLVFTNL
+446 NNYFGADANLVFTEL
-461 TAENSNTGE
+461 TAENTNTG
-470 ISTPSVDEDGN
+470 IITTPTVDEDGN

-489 INRATLINLANSDI
+489 INRATLINLENANI
-503 QSSTTSI
+503 ESSKTSI
-510 RLNADEMLSILPD
+510 KLNADEMLSILPD
-523 KITTSLNVYLN
+523 KISTSLNVYLN
-534 PNGQSSTPDF
+534 PNGQSSNPDF
-544 IFPDY
+544 LFPEY
-549 PLDASIELEVPLN
+549 PIDASIELKVPLN
-562 IIANNLHLRD
+562 IIANDLHLRD
-572 TTDVDIEQNEDVEVE
+572 TSDIDIQQNEDLEID

-593 ENGFPIDCNIK
+593 ENGFPIDCDFN

-609 KNQNILDTLFKN
+609 MNKNVIDTLFNN
-621 QSISSG
+621 QFVSSG
-627 LLQNNLV
+627 LIQNNVV
-634 VEKSINILETSALN
+634 VEKSISILDATVPN
-648 FEEINNIIFDVKFN
+648 FDQIKNVVFDIKFN

>member
-1 MHKKNNIEMNR
+1 MNR

-58 SLIEIQSNDSGLVSL
+58 SLIEIQTNDSGLVSL
-73 YYQSNLDDIDFDS
+73 FYQSNLDDIDFDS

-134 STASIP
+134 SSASIP

-157 YFETMILSDGYLFFE
+157 YFETMVLSDGYLFFE

-227 AIINNIDVN
+227 AIINNVDVN

-262 EATAFFPQQELSREI
+262 EATAFFPQQELSKEI

-344 IFDFQDYIL
+344 IFDFQDYVL

-362 NGDTVNTIYS
+362 GGDTVNTIYS

-420 IIENNI
+420 IIKNNI

-572 TTDVDIEQNEDVEVE
+572 TTDVDIEQNEDIEVE

-621 QSISSG
+621 QSITSG

>member
-1 MHKKNNIEMNR
+1 MNK
-12 LYFIILILALIFSS
+12 LYLIFIFSILIFSS

-36 DVDLITP
+36 DIDLITP
-43 VANTNVSIDQIVIED
+43 IANSNVSIDQIVIED

-73 YYQSNLDDIDFDS
+73 FYQSNLEDIDFDS

-101 DSINFDNIN
+101 DSINFPNIS

-134 STASIP
+134 SSASIP
-140 YLPNVISSDTFN
+140 FLPNVINADTFN

-157 YFETMILSDGYLFFE
+157 YFETMILSDGVLYFE
-172 ITNNLPTDISN
+172 IKNNLPVDISN
-183 VSVSLVNS
+183 ISCSLVNS
-191 SNLNN
+191 SNLNI
-196 IAAFNFPLI
+196 IASFNFPLI
-205 SSGTSAKDSLSLAGL
+205 FSGSSAIDSISLAGL

-236 ASNGNITVNYSDNL
+236 ASNGNITINYADNL

-277 TETTFDLGDAQIT
+277 TETSFDLGDAQIT
-290 EIGIKTGLV
+290 EIGIKTGIV
-299 KISLVST
+299 KISLIST

-318 SLKKNGVPFSTEKIV
+318 SLKKNGIPFSTEKIV

-344 IFDFQDYIL
+344 IFDFQDYVL
-353 DLTGKDGRL
+353 DLTGKDGRIG
-362 NGDTVNTIYS
+362 GDTVNTIYS

-386 LNQQDSFYYY
+386 LNQLDSFYYF
-396 TEFIFSPEYALGY
+396 TEFIFSPKYALGY

-426 FNNIIGGNIDLN
+426 FNNIVGGNIDLN
-438 NTNLSVEI
+438 NTELSVEI
-446 DNYFGADANLVFTNL
+446 DNYFGADANLVFTEL
-461 TAENSNTGE
+461 TAENTNTGI
-470 ISTPSVDEDGN
+470 ISTPTVDEDGN

-489 INRATLINLANSDI
+489 INRATLINLENTNI
-503 QSSTTSI
+503 ESSKTSI
-510 RLNADEMLSILPD
+510 KLNADEMLSILPD
-523 KITTSLNVYLN
+523 KISTSLNVYLN
-534 PNGQSSTPDF
+534 PNGQSSNPDF
-544 IFPDY
+544 LFPEY
-549 PLDASIELEVPLN
+549 PIDASIELKVPLN
-562 IIANNLHLRD
+562 IIANDLHLRD
-572 TTDVDIEQNEDVEVE
+572 TSDIDIQQNENLEID
-587 KVFLKV
+587 KVYLKV
-593 ENGFPIDCNIK
+593 ENGFPIDCDFN

-609 KNQNILDTLFKN
+609 MNKNVIDTLFNN
-621 QSISSG
+621 QFVSSG
-627 LLQNNLV
+627 LMQNNVV
-634 VEKSINILETSALN
+634 VEKSISILDATVPN
-648 FEEINNIIFDVKFN
+648 FDQIKNVVFDIKFN

>member
-1 MHKKNNIEMNR
+1 MNK
-12 LYFIILILALIFSS
+12 LYLIFIFSIFIFSS

-36 DVDLITP
+36 DIDLITP
-43 VANTNVSIDQIVIED
+43 IVNSNVSIDQIVIED

-73 YYQSNLDDIDFDS
+73 FYQSNLEDIDFDS

-101 DSINFDNIN
+101 DSINFPNIS

-134 STASIP
+134 SSASIP
-140 YLPNVISSDTFN
+140 FLPNVINADTFN

-157 YFETMILSDGYLFFE
+157 YFETMILSDGVLYFE
-172 ITNNLPTDISN
+172 IKNNLPVDISN
-183 VSVSLVNS
+183 ISCSLVNS
-191 SNLNN
+191 SNLNI
-196 IAAFNFPLI
+196 IASFNFPLI
-205 SSGTSAKDSLSLAGL
+205 VSGSSAIDSISLAGL

-236 ASNGNITVNYSDNL
+236 ASNGNITINYADNL

-277 TETTFDLGDAQIT
+277 TETSFDLGDAQIT
-290 EIGIKTGLV
+290 EIGIKTGIV
-299 KISLVST
+299 KISLIST

-318 SLKKNGVPFSTEKIV
+318 SLKKNGIPFSTEKIV

-344 IFDFQDYIL
+344 IFDFQDYVL
-353 DLTGKDGRL
+353 DLTGKDGRIG
-362 NGDTVNTIYS
+362 GDTVNTIYS

-386 LNQQDSFYYY
+386 LNQLDSFYYF
-396 TEFIFSPEYALGY
+396 TEFIFSPKYALGY

-426 FNNIIGGNIDLN
+426 FNNIVGGNIDLN
-438 NTNLSVEI
+438 NTELSVEI
-446 DNYFGADANLVFTNL
+446 DNYFGADANLVFTEL
-461 TAENSNTGE
+461 TAENTNTG
-470 ISTPSVDEDGN
+470 IITTPTVDEDGN

-489 INRATLINLANSDI
+489 INRATLINLENANI
-503 QSSTTSI
+503 ESSKTSI
-510 RLNADEMLSILPD
+510 KLNADEMLSILPD
-523 KITTSLNVYLN
+523 KISTSLNVYLN
-534 PNGQSSTPDF
+534 PNGQSSNPDF
-544 IFPDY
+544 LFPEY
-549 PLDASIELEVPLN
+549 PIDASIELKVPLN
-562 IIANNLHLRD
+562 IIANDLHLRD
-572 TTDVDIEQNEDVEVE
+572 TSDIDIQQNEDLEID
-587 KVFLKV
+587 KVYLKV
-593 ENGFPIDCNIK
+593 ENGFPIDCDFN

-609 KNQNILDTLFKN
+609 MNKNVIDTLFNN
-621 QSISSG
+621 QFVSSG
-627 LLQNNLV
+627 LMQNNVV
-634 VEKSINILETSALN
+634 VEKSISILDATVPN
-648 FEEINNIIFDVKFN
+648 FDQIKNVVFDIKFN